1 MLSGRETNHLHQRM
15 KKFKDLKS
23 KVQTELRKMQDLW
36 WQRKAA
42 LFRHLQHKTV
52 LQCHKNRLSPIYM
65 RVLPPVVFWRI
76 KLDQGLGKTP
86 HYSTGL
92 TQLHKWLFSMSRNN
106 QSWKDLISHQPLTKP
121 RKQFRHELQHSVR
134 KRQYPSWEFQSCG
147 PQRTSGHAW
156 RLLQCSY
163 CCSLQEKGEQVWP
176 CKLQG
181 HLTPFHRG
189 EDLCLHSPEPTDHSL
204 RKKSP
209 RGTVWLQTKK
219 QQRGQ
224 DNCRQTGEG
233 DVHCTEQGPLLVLC
247 LYRSDKGLWYSQHGG
262 PLEVLDLAECTSIE
276 AILIEAQLRWVGHVI
291 GWTTTV
297 CPVNRCM
304 ECLRLARESKAAHA
318 SGTRTLW
325 TGTFGGAT
333 SSPSKNWECS

>member
-1 MLSGRETNHLHQRM
+1 MEG
-15 KKFKDLKS
+15 
-23 KVQTELRKMQDLW
+23 
-36 WQRKAA
+36 
-42 LFRHLQHKTV
+42 
-52 LQCHKNRLSPIYM
+52 
-65 RVLPPVVFWRI
+65 
-76 KLDQGLGKTP
+76 LDQPPTTDEAKKAIPSWTP
-86 HYSTGL
+86 
-92 TQLHKWLFSMSRNN
+92 TQ
-106 QSWKDLISHQPLTKP
+106 
-121 RKQFRHELQHSVR
+121 
-134 KRQYPSWEFQSCG
+134 RQYPSWDFQSCG

-189 EDLCLHSPEPTDHSL
+189 EDLCLPEPTDHSL

-224 DNCRQTGEG
+224 DDCRQTGEG

-276 AILIEAQLRWVGHVI
+276 AILIKAQLRWVGHVI

-304 ECLRLARESKAAHA
+304 ECFRLARESKAARA

-333 SSPSKNWECS
+333 SSPPKNWECS